1 MSRVSG
7 KRQLECQQPK
17 STDHRLDSVQ
27 SEPKEVEK
35 FFAEG
40 LLNKTTEVQYE
51 DQHSLEAK

>member
-1 MSRVSG
+1 MPAAEV
-7 KRQLECQQPK
+7 
-17 STDHRLDSVQ
+17 HRLDSVQ
-27 SEPKEVEK
+27 SERKEVEK